1 MTGTLLAVRE
11 EADGSLR
18 LTLLLDGEK
27 KKKKT
32 VSLPREDYIEAGA
45 PQAGDAI
52 HKDDLLILLRQS
64 ARTEALD
71 RALMI
76 LGASDNSAAAL
87 CKKLVLRG
95 FSRDAAVYAVESL
108 ISRGYLSDRE
118 QLLRYVPELATR
130 KKYAKRRLIAELVK
144 KGYRRADIEEAITD
158 AVARGEVDF
167 DGLREQLL
175 SCLPLEATA
184 EERRALLYRHG
195 F

>member
-1 MTGTLLAVRE
+1 MIKSLLSVKE

-18 LTLLLDGEK
+18 LTFLLDGEK
-27 KKKKT
+27 KKRKAVT
-32 VSLPREDYIEAGA
+32 VSRADYAEAGS
-45 PQAGDAI
+45 PTAGDEI

-87 CKKLVLRG
+87 YKKLVLRG

-118 QLLRYVPELATR
+118 QLSRYVPELAAR
-130 KKYAKRRLIAELVK
+130 KKYGKRRLIAELVK
-144 KGYRRADIEEAITD
+144 KGFRRADIEEAITN

-167 DGLREQLL
+167 SDLREQLL
-175 SCLPLEATA
+175 ASLSPDTA
-184 EERRALLYRHG
+184 PEEKRALLYKHG